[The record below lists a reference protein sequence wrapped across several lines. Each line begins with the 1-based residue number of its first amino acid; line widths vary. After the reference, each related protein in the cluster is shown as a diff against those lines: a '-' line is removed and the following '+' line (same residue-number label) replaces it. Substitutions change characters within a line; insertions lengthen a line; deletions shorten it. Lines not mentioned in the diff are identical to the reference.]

1 MPLFDPDAILN
12 NSDLVGP
19 QKLFGSQPAL
29 DDAVAKHGF
38 PQGRIVG
45 GMRKRTGEEVNEW
58 WDSRPTEKLNR
69 QAATD
74 GRQRKAAKTEQQI
87 TAA

>member
-45 GMRKRTGEEVNEW
+45 GMRKRTGTEVNDW
-58 WDSRPTEKLNR
+58 WDSRPTEKINR
-69 QAATD
+69 QAAID
-74 GRQRKAAKTEQQI
+74 GRARKRKAQHQHQ
-87 TAA
+87 AA